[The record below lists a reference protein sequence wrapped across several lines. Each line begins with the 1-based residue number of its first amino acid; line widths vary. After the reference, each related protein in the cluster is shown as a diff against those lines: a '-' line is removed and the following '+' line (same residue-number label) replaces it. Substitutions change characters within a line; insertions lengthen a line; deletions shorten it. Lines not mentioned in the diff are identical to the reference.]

1 MEVRIEPMDVSR
13 LERGLPVNISL
24 DGFDALIYGKLEGQ
38 LIYLSSDTLTEKAGD
53 GSALTYYFARASVN
67 PDATVSNP
75 KFADLQLRPG
85 MTASVDV
92 RTAKRTMLQFI
103 AKPILSAFSWAL
115 FQQ

>member
-1 MEVRIEPMDVSR
+1 MDVSR

-24 DGFDALIYGKLEGQ
+24 DGFDALIYVKLEGQ

-53 GSALTYYFARASVN
+53 GSALTYYFARAPVN

-75 KFADLQLRPG
+75 KFADLQLRTG
-85 MTASVDV
+85 MTASVDI
-92 RTAKRTMLQFI
+92 RTAKRTVLQFI
-103 AKPILSAFSWAL
+103 AKPILSAFSLAL